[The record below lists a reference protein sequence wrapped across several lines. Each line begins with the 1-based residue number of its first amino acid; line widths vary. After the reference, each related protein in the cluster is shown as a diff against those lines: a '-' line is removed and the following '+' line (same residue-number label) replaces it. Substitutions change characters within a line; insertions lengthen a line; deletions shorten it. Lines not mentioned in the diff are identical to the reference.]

1 MLLSLMQRIFLI
13 KLLSDEILNS
23 VIIRDHLD
31 RSVSVSTDLQQKLR
45 STTSDLNSCAD
56 KAQTYLNL
64 QEQASGSCSGSML
77 PEAPNVKPR
86 NSPTNMIS
94 YLQKSVATLESDMF
108 KVQVR
113 KELLGRDSAGRLY
126 WGFGSIGSSPQKGK
140 VQDHGS
146 ATQGSSDMGNPVL
159 VVESP
164 SSRELSFSNIYPA
177 EKIMHAPVSSSWTC
191 YRSDSEI
198 QELIGWLRENGAV
211 ERELKDSISRWYQI
225 KLHNSNDAKSH
236 IQHEIQ
242 PNLNK
247 ETLDSNFRVTNAWTA
262 LEKKFGPCLQI
273 QASDNSNEQGY
284 KSETSFQGRI
294 RRCACLELLWA
305 SKQHCLLCH
314 KTFSTCEDLDKHTN
328 GVCSVS
334 LGFREGNLDSSNHK
348 RMRSEP
354 SHGNSSDLKAVKG
367 EKQRTAPCFNA
378 KTQPECPFDFEEI
391 KRKFSIKNSLKE
403 MVKDIGLIGS
413 AGTPSLITQRA
424 PFLDDPTVSVLPIN
438 QADVSSKLA
447 NQQKVSKKRVN
458 TVFGT
463 SAGHSSST
471 SRWPIKGTDPE
482 QIKSCRSNSRCMSE
496 REQLSATKNMLRSGK
511 WAVLRETSQRPIRG
525 RLCAVLRRLKSI
537 LLDMD
542 AALPEEA
549 LRPSRTDYEKRCIW
563 RDFVKSAE
571 SIYEVSLMLN
581 FSSIII
587 EL

>member
-1 MLLSLMQRIFLI
+1 M
-13 KLLSDEILNS
+13 LNS
-23 VIIRDHLD
+23 VIIRDHLGQ
-31 RSVSVSTDLQQKLR
+31 SVSVSTDLQQKLR

-56 KAQTYLNL
+56 KAHTYLNL
-64 QEQASGSCSGSML
+64 QEQASGSCTGSML

-86 NSPTNMIS
+86 NSPKNMIS
-94 YLQKSVATLESDMF
+94 NLQKLVATLELDMF

-146 ATQGSSDMGNPVL
+146 ATQNSSDMRNPVL

-191 YRSDSEI
+191 YQSDSEI
-198 QELIGWLRENGAV
+198 QELIGWLTENGAV
-211 ERELKDSISRWYQI
+211 ERELTDSISHWYQI
-225 KLHNSNDAKSH
+225 KFHNSNDAKSH

-242 PNLNK
+242 PTLNK
-247 ETLDSNFRVTNAWTA
+247 ETLDTNFWVTNAWTA

-273 QASDNSNEQGY
+273 QATDNSNEQGY
-284 KSETSFQGRI
+284 KYETSFQGRI
-294 RRCACLELLWA
+294 HRCACLELLWA
-305 SKQHCLLCH
+305 SKQHCLSCH

-334 LGFREGNLDSSNHK
+334 LGFREGILDSSKQK
-348 RMRSEP
+348 RMRTEP
-354 SHGNSSDLKAVKG
+354 SHGNSSDSKAVKG

-378 KTQPECPFDFEEI
+378 KTQPECPFDIEEI
-391 KRKFSIKNSLKE
+391 KRKFVIKNSLKE

-413 AGTPSLITQRA
+413 SGTPSLITQRA

-463 SAGHSSST
+463 NAGHSSST
-471 SRWPIKGTDPE
+471 STSRWPNKGTDPE
-482 QIKSCRSNSRCMSE
+482 QIKSVRSNSRCISE
-496 REQLSATKNMLRSGK
+496 REQLSATRNMLRSGK

-537 LLDMD
+537 LLDID
-542 AALPEEA
+542 AAIPEEA
-549 LRPSRTDYEKRCIW
+549 LRPSRTDCEKRCIW
-563 RDFVKSAE
+563 RGFVKSAE

-587 EL
+587 ELYYPHSTRQIFY